1 MMMKITRHASAA
13 WQGGLK
19 DGKGSIS
26 TESGALKAYPSVSPA
41 GSKARKEA
49 IPRN

>member
-1 MMMKITRHASAA
+1 MKIKRKGLAA

-26 TESGALKAYPSVSPA
+26 TESGALKPIPTVSPPA
-41 GSKARKEA
+41 LKANGAA
-49 IPRN
+49 IQRS